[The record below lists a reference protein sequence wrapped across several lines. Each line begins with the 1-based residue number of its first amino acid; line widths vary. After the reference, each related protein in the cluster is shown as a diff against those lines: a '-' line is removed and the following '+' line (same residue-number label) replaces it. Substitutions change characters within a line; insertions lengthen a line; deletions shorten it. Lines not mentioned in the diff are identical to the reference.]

1 MTLSPWSLSYTC
13 EAGGASSSP
22 VPKTRGSWMAAQSNR
37 GSSTRDVMAAQKWKL
52 RVQGAREKD
61 MFVDNNGSA
70 HKLFA
75 PVSCRTERWTMVIS
89 DQRG

>member
-1 MTLSPWSLSYTC
+1 
-13 EAGGASSSP
+13 
-22 VPKTRGSWMAAQSNR
+22 
-37 GSSTRDVMAAQKWKL
+37 MAAQKWKL

-89 DQRG
+89 EDDFKFCHMFCRCPA

>member
-1 MTLSPWSLSYTC
+1 
-13 EAGGASSSP
+13 
-22 VPKTRGSWMAAQSNR
+22 
-37 GSSTRDVMAAQKWKL
+37 MAAQKWKL